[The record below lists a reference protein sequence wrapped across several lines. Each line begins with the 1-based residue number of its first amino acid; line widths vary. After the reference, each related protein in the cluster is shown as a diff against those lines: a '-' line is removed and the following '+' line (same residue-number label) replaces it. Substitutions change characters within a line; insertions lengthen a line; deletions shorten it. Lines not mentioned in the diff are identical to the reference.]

1 MAISFDGYLVAKAK
15 ELELEVKELKEIS
28 ARLESLGYQL
38 VGRTC
43 AEGVSGL
50 MMASAITQKIAKS
63 IETPGDDEMVEHGD
77 SAGTVHTLHPE
88 R

>member
-15 ELELEVKELKEIS
+15 ELELEIKELKEIS

-63 IETPGDDEMVEHGD
+63 IEAPRDDERGENGD
-77 SAGTVHTLHPE
+77 SAGTVHRLHPE